1 MANYSTLSAAIAAAI
16 KTNGTQAI
24 TGQSLQTILLNMV
37 EKLGA
42 GYQFGGVV
50 SADDAFP
57 SEGGIK
63 KTDVNWAFLACTP
76 GKYTDFGNFTLL
88 SGEVAVFLWNGTW
101 KKQIVSY
108 YANTQVYGVRHY
120 YTAASPDLTRIGAA
134 DLHRDLPVQSLMRRC
149 VVDDLGVVKYYL
161 KADDSTKKED
171 GTAAN
176 LTGADGMVMV
186 EIPAHY
192 RKCTTDAANA
202 YMDVEI
208 SLYPF
213 EGAVAVPRYL
223 VSAYEAT
230 IDRSGD
236 TLKLASVV
244 NTTAAFR
251 GGNNNADWDGTYR
264 SLLGLPATNVS
275 LTNFR
280 TYGRNRG
287 TGWGCYDYNAHLAIY
302 WLFAI
307 EYATLNSQ
315 KAFNGSLTQEG
326 YRQGGLGAGVSNINY
341 TAWGTYNSYYPF
353 IPCGFTNSLGNAT
366 GVKTFTWSE
375 AQQEAYGSEWS
386 TSVPSY
392 RGIENPFGH
401 IYKWTDGFLGVGVNG
416 EYQDI
421 YVCRNPEYYASSVN
435 EHYIHFTDHEAAA
448 NGYCKAIVATDVNNL
463 AQSIRV
469 YGDIFDRDDSG
480 SDSTYFCDYHYHT
493 NTDGGVYGLRVG
505 GDAYDGSDAGLACL
519 LAINAPSDAGAY
531 FGSRLCW
538 SE

>member
-1 MANYSTLSAAIAAAI
+1 MGKYNNLIAAI
-16 KTNGTQAI
+16 KAAIKQNGTQAI
-24 TGQSLQTILLNMV
+24 TGNLLQATLVNMV
-37 EKLGA
+37 SKLGSQ
-42 GYQFGGVV
+42 YQFGGVV
-50 SADDAFP
+50 TPTSALPEDFGDY
-57 SEGGIK
+57 
-63 KTDVNWAFLACTP
+63 NCAFLGCNP
-76 GKYTDFGNFTLL
+76 GTFTHFGGFTLQ
-88 SGEVAVFLWNGTW
+88 SGEVALFMYDGTW

-108 YANTQVYGVRHY
+108 YANTQVYGVRHFY
-120 YTAASPDLTRIGAA
+120 NNASPDLTRIGAA
-134 DLHRDLPVQSLMRRC
+134 DLHRVLPVQSLMRRC

-176 LTGADGMVMV
+176 LSGADGMVMV

-192 RKCTTDAANA
+192 RKCTTDAGNA

-244 NTTAAFR
+244 NSADAFR

-264 SLLGLPATNVS
+264 DLRGLPATNVS

-315 KAFNGSLTQEG
+315 KAFNATLTQEG
-326 YRQGGLGAGVSNINY
+326 YHQGGLGPGVSNFSN
-341 TAWGTYNSYYPF
+341 WNTYNSYNPI

-366 GVKTFTWSE
+366 GVKDFVLTE
-375 AQQEAYGSEWS
+375 AQAEAYGSDHTE
-386 TSVPSY
+386 SVPSY

-401 IYKWTDGFLGVGVNG
+401 VWKWTDGFLGVGVNG

-421 YVCRNPEYYASSVN
+421 YVCRNPEYYDSTTN
-435 EHYIHFTDHEAAA
+435 EHYIHFTDHEAVA
-448 NGYCKAIVATDVNNL
+448 NGYCKAIVATDVNGL
-463 AQSIRV
+463 APEIRV

-480 SDSTYFCDYHYHT
+480 SSSTYFCDNHWHG
-493 NTDGGVYGLRVG
+493 NSDGSVYGLLVG
-505 GDAYDGSDAGLACL
+505 GTAANGDDDGLACFV
-519 LAINAPSDAGAY
+519 ANNSPAY
-531 FGSRLCW
+531 ASAAVGSRLCW

>member
-192 RKCTTDAANA
+192 RKCTTDATNA

-326 YRQGGLGAGVSNINY
+326 YRQGGLGAGVSNFSN
-341 TAWGTYNSYYPF
+341 WNTYNSYNPI
-353 IPCGFTNSLGNAT
+353 IPCGFTNSLGNAS
-366 GVKTFTWSE
+366 GVKDFVLTE
-375 AQQEAYGSEWS
+375 AQAEAYGAEH
-386 TSVPSY
+386 TESVPSY

-401 IYKWTDGFLGVGVNG
+401 IWKWTDGFLGVGHTG
-416 EYQDI
+416 SDYQEI

-463 AQSIRV
+463 AAEIRV
-469 YGDIFDRDDSG
+469 YGDIFDRDDDG
-480 SDSTYFCDYHYHT
+480 TASTYFCDYHYHT
-493 NTDGGVYGLRVG
+493 NTEGGVYGLLVG
-505 GDAYDGSDAGLACL
+505 GAADYGSYDGLACF
-519 LAINAPSDAGAY
+519 AATSAPAHATALR
-531 FGSRLCW
+531 GSRLCW

>member
-24 TGQSLQTILLNMV
+24 TGQSLQTILLEMV
-37 EKLGA
+37 GKLGA

-192 RKCTTDAANA
+192 RKCTTDATNA

-287 TGWGCYDYNAHLAIY
+287 TG
-302 WLFAI
+302 
-307 EYATLNSQ
+307 
-315 KAFNGSLTQEG
+315 
-326 YRQGGLGAGVSNINY
+326 
-341 TAWGTYNSYYPF
+341 
-353 IPCGFTNSLGNAT
+353 
-366 GVKTFTWSE
+366 
-375 AQQEAYGSEWS
+375 
-386 TSVPSY
+386 
-392 RGIENPFGH
+392 
-401 IYKWTDGFLGVGVNG
+401 
-416 EYQDI
+416 
-421 YVCRNPEYYASSVN
+421 
-435 EHYIHFTDHEAAA
+435 
-448 NGYCKAIVATDVNNL
+448 
-463 AQSIRV
+463 
-469 YGDIFDRDDSG
+469 
-480 SDSTYFCDYHYHT
+480 
-493 NTDGGVYGLRVG
+493 
-505 GDAYDGSDAGLACL
+505 
-519 LAINAPSDAGAY
+519 
-531 FGSRLCW
+531 
-538 SE
+538 